1 MDVSS
6 RLRMLRKDAGMTQ
19 QDIADKLDVTRVSV
33 GKWESGIATPRPK
46 NLEDLAALFGTS
58 VSYLLGEDGP
68 ERVESRATSAMVPMR
83 AIGVTCMGDGDEQD
97 ADAVVEV
104 PKGVAE
110 RHPGLFVVHGIGECM
125 NRRFPEDAALG
136 IDRLFNANDLPA
148 MAPRTGDAVL
158 VRDEAHGSYVHV
170 YMAGSG
176 GTVMLSADSW
186 DEGYED
192 VVVGPNDPPV
202 EVLGTVVWWQ
212 AYEDV
217 TR

>member
-68 ERVESRATSAMVPMR
+68 ERVESRAASATVPMR
-83 AIGVTCMGDGDEQD
+83 TIGVTCMGDGDEAD

-104 PKGVAE
+104 PEGVAA
-110 RHPGLFVVHGIGECM
+110 RHPGLFVVHGIGSCM
-125 NRRFPEDAALG
+125 DRRFPEDAALG
-136 IDRLFNANDLPA
+136 VDPD
-148 MAPRTGDAVL
+148 MEPRTGDAVL
-158 VRDEAHGSYVHV
+158 VRDEAHGSFVHV

-186 DEGYED
+186 QDGYED
-192 VVVGPNDPPV
+192 LVVGPRDPPV

-217 TR
+217 VR

>member
-104 PKGVAE
+104 PEGVAA
-110 RHPGLFVVHGIGECM
+110 RHPGLFVVHGIGSCM
-125 NRRFPEDAALG
+125 DRRFPEDAALG
-136 IDRLFNANDLPA
+136 VDPD
-148 MAPRTGDAVL
+148 MEPRTGDAVL
-158 VRDEAHGSYVHV
+158 VRDEAHGSFVHV

-186 DEGYED
+186 SETYED
-192 VVVGPNDPPV
+192 LVVGPEDPPV

>member
-33 GKWESGIATPRPK
+33 GKWESGIAIPRPK

-68 ERVESRATSAMVPMR
+68 ERVESRATSATVPMR
-83 AIGVTCMGDGDEQD
+83 AIGVTCMGEGDEQD

-104 PKGVAE
+104 PAGVAE
-110 RHPGLFVVHGIGECM
+110 RHPGLFVVHGIGSCM
-125 NRRFPEDAALG
+125 DRRFPEDAALG
-136 IDRLFNANDLPA
+136 VDPD
-148 MAPRTGDAVL
+148 MEPRTGDAVL
-158 VRDEAHGSYVHV
+158 ARDEAHGSFVHV

-186 DEGYED
+186 QEGYED
-192 VVVGPNDPPV
+192 VVVGPHDPPV

-217 TR
+217 VR

>member
-104 PKGVAE
+104 PAGVAE
-110 RHPGLFVVHGIGECM
+110 RHPGLFVVHGIGSCM
-125 NRRFPEDAALG
+125 DRRFPEDAALG
-136 IDRLFNANDLPA
+136 VDPD
-148 MAPRTGDAVL
+148 MMPRTGDAVL
-158 VRDEAHGSYVHV
+158 VRDEAHGSFVHV

-186 DEGYED
+186 SETYED
-192 VVVGPNDPPV
+192 LVVGPEDPPV

>member
-33 GKWESGIATPRPK
+33 GKWEAGIATPRPK
-46 NLEDLAALFGTS
+46 NLEDLAALFGTT

-68 ERVESRATSAMVPMR
+68 ERVESHAASASVPMR
-83 AIGVTCMGDGDEQD
+83 AIGVTCMGDGDEQE

-104 PKGVAE
+104 PEGVAE
-110 RHPGLFVVHGIGECM
+110 RHPGLFVVHGIGSCM
-125 NRRFPEDAALG
+125 DRRFPEDAALG
-136 IDRLFNANDLPA
+136 IDPD
-148 MAPRTGDAVL
+148 MEPRTGDAVL
-158 VRDEAHGSYVHV
+158 VRDEAHGSFVHV

-186 DEGYED
+186 QDGYED
-192 VVVGPNDPPV
+192 VVVGPHDPPV

-217 TR
+217 VR

>member
-33 GKWESGIATPRPK
+33 GKWESGIAIPRPK

-68 ERVESRATSAMVPMR
+68 ERVESRATSATVPMR
-83 AIGVTCMGDGDEQD
+83 AIGVTCMGEGDEQD

-104 PKGVAE
+104 PAGVAE
-110 RHPGLFVVHGIGECM
+110 RHPGLFVVHGIGSCM
-125 NRRFPEDAALG
+125 DRRFPEDAALG
-136 IDRLFNANDLPA
+136 VDPD
-148 MAPRTGDAVL
+148 MEPRTGDAVL
-158 VRDEAHGSYVHV
+158 ARDEAHGSFVHV

-186 DEGYED
+186 SESYED
-192 VVVGPNDPPV
+192 LVVGPDDPPV

-217 TR
+217 VR

>member
-104 PKGVAE
+104 PEGVAA
-110 RHPGLFVVHGIGECM
+110 RHPGLFVVHGIGSCM
-125 NRRFPEDAALG
+125 DRRFPEDAALG
-136 IDRLFNANDLPA
+136 VDPD
-148 MAPRTGDAVL
+148 MEPRTGDAVL
-158 VRDEAHGSYVHV
+158 VRDEAHGSFVHV

-186 DEGYED
+186 QEGYED
-192 VVVGPNDPPV
+192 LVVGPRDPPV

-217 TR
+217 VR

>member
-83 AIGVTCMGDGDEQD
+83 AIGVTCMGEGDEQD

-104 PKGVAE
+104 PAGVAE
-110 RHPGLFVVHGIGECM
+110 RHPGLFVVHGIGSCM
-125 NRRFPEDAALG
+125 DRRFPEDAALG
-136 IDRLFNANDLPA
+136 VDPD
-148 MAPRTGDAVL
+148 MEPRTGDAVL

-186 DEGYED
+186 SETYED
-192 VVVGPNDPPV
+192 LVVGPEDPPV

>member
-83 AIGVTCMGDGDEQD
+83 AIGVTCMGEGDEQD

-104 PKGVAE
+104 PEGVAA
-110 RHPGLFVVHGIGECM
+110 RHPGLFVVHGIGSCM
-125 NRRFPEDAALG
+125 DRRFPEDAALG
-136 IDRLFNANDLPA
+136 VDPD
-148 MAPRTGDAVL
+148 MEPRTGDAVL
-158 VRDEAHGSYVHV
+158 VRDEAHGSFVHV

-186 DEGYED
+186 QEGYED
-192 VVVGPNDPPV
+192 LVVGPRDPPV

>member
-104 PKGVAE
+104 PAGVAE
-110 RHPGLFVVHGIGECM
+110 RHPGLFVVHGIGSCM
-125 NRRFPEDAALG
+125 DRRFPEDAALG
-136 IDRLFNANDLPA
+136 VDPD
-148 MAPRTGDAVL
+148 MEPRTGDAVL
-158 VRDEAHGSYVHV
+158 VRDEAHGSFVHV

-186 DEGYED
+186 SETYED
-192 VVVGPNDPPV
+192 LVVGPEDPPV

>member
-33 GKWESGIATPRPK
+33 GKWESGIAIPRPK

-68 ERVESRATSAMVPMR
+68 ERVESRATSAAVPMR
-83 AIGVTCMGDGDEQD
+83 AIGVTCMGEGDEQD

-104 PKGVAE
+104 PAGVAE
-110 RHPGLFVVHGIGECM
+110 RHPGLFVVHGIGSCM
-125 NRRFPEDAALG
+125 DRRFPEDAALG
-136 IDRLFNANDLPA
+136 VDPD
-148 MAPRTGDAVL
+148 MEPRTGDAVL
-158 VRDEAHGSYVHV
+158 ARDEAHGSFVHV

-186 DEGYED
+186 QEGYED
-192 VVVGPNDPPV
+192 VVVGPHDPPV

-217 TR
+217 VR

>member
-83 AIGVTCMGDGDEQD
+83 AIGVTCMGEGDEQD

-104 PKGVAE
+104 PSGVAE
-110 RHPGLFVVHGIGECM
+110 RHPGLFVVHGIGSCM
-125 NRRFPEDAALG
+125 DRRFPEDAALG
-136 IDRLFNANDLPA
+136 VDPD
-148 MAPRTGDAVL
+148 MMPRTGDAVL
-158 VRDEAHGSYVHV
+158 VRDEAHGSFVHV

-186 DEGYED
+186 QEGYED
-192 VVVGPNDPPV
+192 LVVGPRDPPV

-217 TR
+217 VR

>member
-6 RLRMLRKDAGMTQ
+6 RLRMLRKDAEMTQ

-33 GKWESGIATPRPK
+33 GKWESGIAIPRPK

-68 ERVESRATSAMVPMR
+68 ERVESRATSATVPMR
-83 AIGVTCMGDGDEQD
+83 AIGVTCMGEGDEQD

-104 PKGVAE
+104 PAGVAE
-110 RHPGLFVVHGIGECM
+110 RHPGLFVVHGIGSCM
-125 NRRFPEDAALG
+125 DRRFPEDAALG
-136 IDRLFNANDLPA
+136 VDPD
-148 MAPRTGDAVL
+148 MEPRTGDAVL
-158 VRDEAHGSYVHV
+158 ARDEAHGSFVHV
-170 YMAGSG
+170 YMAGAG

-186 DEGYED
+186 QEGYED
-192 VVVGPNDPPV
+192 VVVGPHDPPV

-217 TR
+217 VR

>member
-1 MDVSS
+1 MDISK
-6 RLRMLRKDAGMTQ
+6 RLRTLRVDSGMSQ
-19 QDIADKLDVTRVSV
+19 QDVADHLNVTRVSV
-33 GKWESGIATPRPK
+33 GKWESGVSMPRPK
-46 NLEDLAALFGTS
+46 KLEELASLFGTS

-68 ERVESRATSAMVPMR
+68 ERVEARASSAMVPLKV
-83 AIGVTCMGDGDEQD
+83 IGLTCMGDGEEQE

-104 PKGVAE
+104 PEGVAS

-125 NRRFPEDAALG
+125 DRRFPEDAALG
-136 IDRLFNANDLPA
+136 VDPA
-148 MAPRTGDAVL
+148 MEPRTGDAVL
-158 VRDEAHGSYVHV
+158 VRDEAHGSFVHV

-186 DEGYED
+186 QEGYED
-192 VVVGPNDPPV
+192 VVVGPQDPPI

-217 TR
+217 RR

>member
-33 GKWESGIATPRPK
+33 GKWEAGIATPRPK
-46 NLEDLAALFGTS
+46 NLEDLASLFGTT

-68 ERVESRATSAMVPMR
+68 ERVESHAASAIVPMR
-83 AIGVTCMGDGDEQD
+83 AIGVTCMGDGDEQE

-104 PKGVAE
+104 PEGVAE
-110 RHPGLFVVHGIGECM
+110 RHPGLFVVHGIGSCM
-125 NRRFPEDAALG
+125 DRRFPEDAALG
-136 IDRLFNANDLPA
+136 VDPD
-148 MAPRTGDAVL
+148 MEPRTGDAVL
-158 VRDEAHGSYVHV
+158 VRDEAHGSFVHV

-186 DEGYED
+186 QDGYED
-192 VVVGPNDPPV
+192 VVVGPHDPPV

-217 TR
+217 VR

>member
-33 GKWESGIATPRPK
+33 GKWESGIAIPRPK

-68 ERVESRATSAMVPMR
+68 ERVESRATSATVPMR
-83 AIGVTCMGDGDEQD
+83 AIGVTCMGEGDEQD

-104 PKGVAE
+104 PAGVAE
-110 RHPGLFVVHGIGECM
+110 RHPGLFVVHGIGSCM
-125 NRRFPEDAALG
+125 DRRFPEDAALG
-136 IDRLFNANDLPA
+136 VDPD
-148 MAPRTGDAVL
+148 MEPRTGDAVL
-158 VRDEAHGSYVHV
+158 ARDEAHGSFVHV
-170 YMAGSG
+170 YMAGAG

-186 DEGYED
+186 QEGYED
-192 VVVGPNDPPV
+192 VVVGPHDPPV

-217 TR
+217 VR

>member
-83 AIGVTCMGDGDEQD
+83 AIGVTCMGDGDETD

-104 PKGVAE
+104 PEGVAR
-110 RHPGLFVVHGIGECM
+110 RHPGLFVVHGIGSCM
-125 NRRFPEDAALG
+125 DRRFPEDAALG
-136 IDRLFNANDLPA
+136 VDPD
-148 MAPRTGDAVL
+148 MEPRTGDAVL
-158 VRDEAHGSYVHV
+158 VRDEAHGSFVHV

-186 DEGYED
+186 QDGYED
-192 VVVGPNDPPV
+192 LVVGPRDPPV

-217 TR
+217 VR

>member
-33 GKWESGIATPRPK
+33 GKWESGIAIPRPK

-68 ERVESRATSAMVPMR
+68 ERVESRATSATVPMR
-83 AIGVTCMGDGDEQD
+83 AIGVTCMGDGDEQE
-97 ADAVVEV
+97 ADSVVEV

-110 RHPGLFVVHGIGECM
+110 RHPGLFVVHGIGSCM
-125 NRRFPEDAALG
+125 DRRFPEDAALG
-136 IDRLFNANDLPA
+136 VDPD
-148 MAPRTGDAVL
+148 MEPRTGDAVL
-158 VRDEAHGSYVHV
+158 ARDEAHGSFVHV

-186 DEGYED
+186 QEGYED
-192 VVVGPNDPPV
+192 LVVGPRDPPV

-217 TR
+217 VR

>member
-6 RLRMLRKDAGMTQ
+6 RLRMLCKDAGMTQ

-104 PKGVAE
+104 PEGVAA
-110 RHPGLFVVHGIGECM
+110 RHPGLFVVHGIGSCM
-125 NRRFPEDAALG
+125 DRRFPEDAALG
-136 IDRLFNANDLPA
+136 VDPD
-148 MAPRTGDAVL
+148 MEPRTGDAVL
-158 VRDEAHGSYVHV
+158 VRDEAHGSFVHV

-186 DEGYED
+186 SETYED
-192 VVVGPNDPPV
+192 LVVGPEDPPV

>member
-33 GKWESGIATPRPK
+33 GKWESGIAIPRPK

-68 ERVESRATSAMVPMR
+68 ERVESRATSATVPMR
-83 AIGVTCMGDGDEQD
+83 AIGVTCMGEGDEQD

-104 PKGVAE
+104 PAGVAE
-110 RHPGLFVVHGIGECM
+110 RHPGLFVVHGIGSCM
-125 NRRFPEDAALG
+125 DRRFPEDAALG
-136 IDRLFNANDLPA
+136 VDPD
-148 MAPRTGDAVL
+148 MEPRTGDAVL
-158 VRDEAHGSYVHV
+158 ARDEAHGSFVHV

-186 DEGYED
+186 QEGYED
-192 VVVGPNDPPV
+192 LVVGPRDPPV

-217 TR
+217 VR

>member
-33 GKWESGIATPRPK
+33 GKWESGIAIPRPK

-68 ERVESRATSAMVPMR
+68 ERVEPRAASATVPMR
-83 AIGVTCMGDGDEQD
+83 AIGVTCMGEGDEQD

-110 RHPGLFVVHGIGECM
+110 RHPGLFVVHGIGSCM
-125 NRRFPEDAALG
+125 DRRFPEDAALG
-136 IDRLFNANDLPA
+136 VDPD
-148 MAPRTGDAVL
+148 MEPRTGDAVL
-158 VRDEAHGSYVHV
+158 ARDEAHGSFVHV

-186 DEGYED
+186 QEGYED
-192 VVVGPNDPPV
+192 LVVGPRDPPV

-217 TR
+217 VR

>member
-33 GKWESGIATPRPK
+33 GKWESGIAIPRPK

-68 ERVESRATSAMVPMR
+68 ERVESRATSATVPMR
-83 AIGVTCMGDGDEQD
+83 AIGVTCMGEGDEQE

-104 PKGVAE
+104 PAGVAE
-110 RHPGLFVVHGIGECM
+110 RHPGLFVVHGIGSCM
-125 NRRFPEDAALG
+125 DRRFPEDAALG
-136 IDRLFNANDLPA
+136 VDPD
-148 MAPRTGDAVL
+148 MEPRTGDAVL
-158 VRDEAHGSYVHV
+158 ARDEAHGSFVHV

-186 DEGYED
+186 QEGYED
-192 VVVGPNDPPV
+192 LVVGPRDPPV

-217 TR
+217 VR

>member
-1 MDVSS
+1 MDVSG
-6 RLRMLRKDAGMTQ
+6 RLRALRKDAGLTQ

-33 GKWESGIATPRPK
+33 GKWESGLSTPRPK

-68 ERVESRATSAMVPMR
+68 ERVESRAASAVVPMR
-83 AIGVTCMGDGDEQD
+83 TIGVTCMGDGDEQE
-97 ADAVVEV
+97 ADSVVEV
-104 PKGVAE
+104 PEGVAE
-110 RHPGLFVVHGIGECM
+110 RHPGLFVVHGIGSCM
-125 NRRFPEDAALG
+125 DRRFPEDAALG
-136 IDRLFNANDLPA
+136 IDPSMRPK
-148 MAPRTGDAVL
+148 TGDAVL
-158 VRDEAHGSYVHV
+158 ARDEAHGSFVHV

-186 DEGYED
+186 SESYED
-192 VVVGPNDPPV
+192 LVVGPDDPPV

-217 TR
+217 VR

>member
-1 MDVSS
+1 MDFSARV
-6 RLRMLRKDAGMTQ
+6 RALRESAGLTQ
-19 QDIADKLDVTRVSV
+19 AQLADKVGLTNRAVGAWETGRSKPRLDKLSQLAEILGT
-33 GKWESGIATPRPK
+33 TPY
-46 NLEDLAALFGTS
+46 
-58 VSYLLGEDGP
+58 YLMNGDGP
-68 ERVESRATSAMVPMR
+68 ERVESRAASATVPMR

-104 PKGVAE
+104 PEGVAA
-110 RHPGLFVVHGIGECM
+110 RHPGLFVVHGIGSCM
-125 NRRFPEDAALG
+125 DRRFPEDAALG
-136 IDRLFNANDLPA
+136 IDPD
-148 MAPRTGDAVL
+148 MEPRTGDAVL

-186 DEGYED
+186 QEGYED
-192 VVVGPNDPPV
+192 VVVGPHDPPV